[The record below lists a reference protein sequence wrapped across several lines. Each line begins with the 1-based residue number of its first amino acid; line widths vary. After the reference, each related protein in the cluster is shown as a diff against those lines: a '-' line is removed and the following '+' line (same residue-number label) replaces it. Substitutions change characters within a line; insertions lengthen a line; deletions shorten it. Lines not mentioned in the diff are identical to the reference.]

1 VAIDAVFDSESVATT
16 YKEKLAKAGVIF
28 CSISDA
34 IKEFPELVK
43 KYLGLVVPSGDN
55 FFAALNSAV
64 FSDGSF
70 CYVPK
75 NVKCPLELSTYFRIN
90 DTESGQFERT
100 LIIVEKMAH

>member
-43 KYLGLVVPSGDN
+43 N
-55 FFAALNSAV
+55 
-64 FSDGSF
+64 
-70 CYVPK
+70 
-75 NVKCPLELSTYFRIN
+75 I
-90 DTESGQFERT
+90 
-100 LIIVEKMAH
+100 